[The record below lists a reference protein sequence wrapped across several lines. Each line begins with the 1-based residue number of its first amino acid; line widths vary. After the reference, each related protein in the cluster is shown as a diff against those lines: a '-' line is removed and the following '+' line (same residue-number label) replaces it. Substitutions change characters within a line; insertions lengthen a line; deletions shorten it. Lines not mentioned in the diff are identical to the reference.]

1 MKLSIDC
8 WTKPQKWYLG
18 RTKCYCKNILNV
30 TCVIFCSP
38 VCNIFVL
45 FFFMVQFFTMHET
58 LHTYRFWVWRKN
70 TFPSFHASWRRIT
83 IYHNNI
89 RSILKKCWSF
99 VETFFKAI
107 LQKSILFLLVTWH
120 DLPLF
125 QSVFPKIDIIS
136 LSYATCSMMYD
147 AYVMQRWCDDVM
159 LCKVIFRRY
168 THVCAIKHI
177 IFLWISVDFS
187 L

>member
-1 MKLSIDC
+1 MWYVYFCYSILYDAWNFTHVPFLS
-8 WTKPQKWYLG
+8 L
-18 RTKCYCKNILNV
+18 
-30 TCVIFCSP
+30 
-38 VCNIFVL
+38 
-45 FFFMVQFFTMHET
+45 
-58 LHTYRFWVWRKN
+58 WRKN

-89 RSILKKCWSF
+89 RSILKECWSF
-99 VETFFKAI
+99 VGTCFKAI
-107 LQKSILFLLVTWH
+107 LQKSILLLLVTWH

-125 QSVFPKIDIIS
+125 QSIFPKIGIIF
-136 LSYATCSMMYD
+136 LSYATCGMMYD

-168 THVCAIKHI
+168 THICAIKHI